1 MKALAPYAKALMAGL
16 ASGVVMYFSVRAGG
30 VTAGEWETIV
40 TTVLAASGITW
51 AVPNAP
57 EKP

>member
-16 ASGVVMYFSVRAGG
+16 VSGVVMYFSVRTDG
-30 VTAGEWETIV
+30 VTADEWTTIV